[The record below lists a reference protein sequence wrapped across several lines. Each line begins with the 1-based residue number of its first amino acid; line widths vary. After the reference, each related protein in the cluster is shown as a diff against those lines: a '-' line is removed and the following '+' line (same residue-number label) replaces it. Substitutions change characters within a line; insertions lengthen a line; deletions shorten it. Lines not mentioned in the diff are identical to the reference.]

1 MYFIA
6 LLLQLC
12 FVWPKDDHTLQAI
25 LAYIYVYI
33 KVFKNM
39 TKEKKNIGDKEVI
52 IETTQFAGAPRNNKM
67 AS

>member
-25 LAYIYVYI
+25 LAILPKECGHPLAIRNRAVAI
-33 KVFKNM
+33 K
-39 TKEKKNIGDKEVI
+39 
-52 IETTQFAGAPRNNKM
+52 R
-67 AS
+67 